1 MHWGDEQIVLSYGF
15 RTSLKG
21 VENLHMD
28 SYLIARY
35 MEETQGECKPW
46 LLIQLR
52 LQKLKESKTDL
63 SPDEYMQR
71 LNDIHLDLMK
81 LGEWWIGQEEE
92 VFGRNS

>member
-1 MHWGDEQIVLSYGF
+1 MLSYGL
-15 RTSLKG
+15 RTSRK
-21 VENLHMD
+21 VIENLHMD

-35 MEETQGECKPW
+35 MEETQSECKPW

-81 LGEWWIGQEEE
+81 LGKWWIGQEEQ
-92 VFGRNS
+92 VFGRDS